1 MFRVYIHV
9 SSRGLEGLESRLNA
23 RFGER
28 SRRLSSGMLY
38 CVQRSCE
45 AAGITEGPKDRV
57 VRAHARGLAN
67 GHGLLDARGTRPE
80 RVGRLAT
87 ADCRVQ
93 QLRPAPRAS
102 GFQTICQKRT
112 TDRRT
117 RMWVEV
123 GKEEEKTR
131 LVSNSRAPYDVKCYA
146 KFHVKQ

>member
-87 ADCRVQ
+87 ADCSSV
-93 QLRPAPRAS
+93 AACAA

-123 GKEEEKTR
+123 GKEEGKTR

>member
-87 ADCRVQ
+87 AECSSV
-93 QLRPAPRAS
+93 AAVAARAA
-102 GFQTICQKRT
+102 GFGLPDNLPEKNYRQTDT
-112 TDRRT
+112 N
-117 RMWVEV
+117 V
-123 GKEEEKTR
+123 GR
-131 LVSNSRAPYDVKCYA
+131 GW
-146 KFHVKQ
+146 

>member
-93 QLRPAPRAS
+93 QCCRCCGPRRGLRAS
-102 GFQTICQKRT
+102 RQFARKELP
-112 TDRRT
+112 TDGH
-117 RMWVEV
+117 EC
-123 GKEEEKTR
+123 G
-131 LVSNSRAPYDVKCYA
+131 
-146 KFHVKQ
+146 